1 MSAHTTTSPALPVT
15 PTLYVAEPP
24 AMYLMR
30 PPLVV
35 DCSALAGIV
44 FQESWRA
51 KAQQSMSGR
60 TLHAP
65 NLLPYEITSVT
76 LKKLRRG
83 ETHAA
88 DGLAEA
94 LDMDIDLHEINAQ
107 GVVELATRYQL
118 SACDASYLWL
128 AAELKC
134 PLATFDK
141 ELATAAQV
149 HLSQLP

>member
-1 MSAHTTTSPALPVT
+1 MSALTATSAAQPVN

-24 AMYLMR
+24 ALYLMR
-30 PPLVV
+30 PPLVI

-44 FQESWRA
+44 FQESWQ
-51 KAQQSMSGR
+51 AQAQHSIAGH

-65 NLLPYEITSVT
+65 SLLPYEITSVT

-88 DGLAEA
+88 DGLAQA
-94 LDMDIDLHEINAQ
+94 LDMDIDLHEINTQ
-107 GVVELATRYQL
+107 EVFDLAKRYQL
-118 SACDASYLWL
+118 SAFEASYLWL

-134 PLATFDK
+134 PLATFNEK
-141 ELATAAQV
+141 LASAAQA
-149 HLSQLP
+149 HLSTLP